1 LSKLMKK
8 YDWAKVMHGLNLES
22 AELYRG
28 GMTDEHLTRERPEI
42 PIKLRLLR
50 GKLLTLSVGIAAAG
64 GGTTVLRQRIPA
76 DEDLEILVRAAL
88 TSMSDTARQE
98 LISDIIR
105 SELVDED

>member
-1 LSKLMKK
+1 MKK

-28 GMTDEHLTRERPEI
+28 GMTGDLTRERPEI

-88 TSMSDTARQE
+88 TSMSDTARRE